1 MIMPKT
7 DEELLR
13 LGNCFRDARNR
24 CSLTQQELAEQ
35 CELSIKTIQ
44 NIENGRMNPSFE
56 ILTPLVKRLGIL
68 GTEVFNQNTFNDEG
82 DIQRFLGKF
91 NACNPENRKILLNT
105 LECLSE
111 QLLALQRK
119 TASEKSE

>member
-1 MIMPKT
+1 MPKT
-7 DEELLR
+7 DEELIR

-24 CSLTQQELAEQ
+24 CGLTQQELAEQ

-56 ILTPLVKRLGIL
+56 ILIPLVKRLGIL
-68 GTEVFNQNTFNDEG
+68 GTEVFNQNTFNDDG
-82 DIQRFLGKF
+82 DIQHFLGKF

>member
-1 MIMPKT
+1 MPKT
-7 DEELLR
+7 DEELIR

-24 CSLTQQELAEQ
+24 CGLTQQELAEQ

-91 NACNPENRKILLNT
+91 NACNSENRKILLNT

-111 QLLALQRK
+111 QLLARQRK
-119 TASEKSE
+119 TASGKSE